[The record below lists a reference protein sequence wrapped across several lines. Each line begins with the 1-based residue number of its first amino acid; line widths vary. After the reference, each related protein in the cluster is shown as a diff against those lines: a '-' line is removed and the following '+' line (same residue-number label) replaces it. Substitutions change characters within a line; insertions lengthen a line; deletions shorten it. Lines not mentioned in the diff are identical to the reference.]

1 MAQATK
7 LQIGGW
13 KLIFMLLITW
23 LTPFSGLGNLIFCW
37 RDRHYRD
44 RAVIAL
50 AVAVVAS
57 LIPHAVMGGMGWT
70 FSHIFRVVWVGM
82 SAWMTFDAIKVYKLC
97 HAQRGVTGKTV
108 ATKFTVS
115 KSKKKAKKSRTR

>member
-1 MAQATK
+1 MAKATK
-7 LQIGGW
+7 LRIGGW
-13 KLIFMLLITW
+13 KLVFMLLITW
-23 LTPFSGLGNLIFCW
+23 PGMLPGLGNLIFCW

-50 AVAVVAS
+50 AVSVVVG

-70 FSHIFRVVWVGM
+70 FSHVFQVTHIGM
-82 SAWMTFDAIKVYKLC
+82 GVWMTFDAIKVYKLC
-97 HAQRGVTGKTV
+97 HAQRGVTGKTA
-108 ATKFTVS
+108 ATKPTVS